1 MNAFEWDE
9 CFSTGLDHVD
19 DQHRELVN
27 IMNRFGELLMQPVV
41 SNHDEVER
49 VFAELAD
56 YSEFHFKEE
65 TSMMLAAGLDGR
77 HIQHHCAAHTK
88 FLEDVTQMHEARD
101 SADLESSR
109 KLLTFL
115 TNWLAYHILG
125 TDQVMA
131 RLMSAT
137 KQGKTQRDA
146 YLDEQQGKDPAT
158 ILLLRSMTTL
168 FNQVSDQNRAL
179 LELNQ
184 SLEARIASRTSE
196 LVDMNHQLEDM
207 AMTDVLTGLPNRR
220 HAMKSLAQYWQKSTP
235 TGIPL
240 ACMMIDADGFKQ
252 VNDSYGHESGDE
264 VLRQLARCLRNSV
277 RNDDVVCRL
286 GGDEFLI
293 LCDHTTLT
301 GAMTT
306 AEKLRSEV
314 SELVVHVGSG
324 VWRGSVSVGV
334 AQRTQTM
341 KALDELLK
349 LADESVYAAK
359 RSGRNCVASKQDA
372 GNN

>member
-1 MNAFEWDE
+1 MNAFEWDD
-9 CFSTGLDHVD
+9 CFRTGLDHVD
-19 DQHRELVN
+19 DQHQELVN
-27 IMNRFGELLMQPVV
+27 IMNRFGELLMKPGGRKQ
-41 SNHDEVER
+41 DEVER

-56 YSEFHFKEE
+56 YSKFHFKEE
-65 TSMMLAAGLDGR
+65 AAMMLAAGLDGR
-77 HIQHHCAAHTK
+77 HIQHHCAAHNK
-88 FLEDVTQMHEARD
+88 FLEDVTQMHEARNRAD
-101 SADLESSR
+101 RESAR
-109 KLLTFL
+109 KLLSFL

-125 TDQVMA
+125 TDQEMA
-131 RLMSAT
+131 RLMRAI
-137 KQGKTQRDA
+137 KKGKSQRDA
-146 YLDEQQGKDPAT
+146 YLAEQHGKDPAT
-158 ILLLRSMTTL
+158 IMLLRAMTTL
-168 FNQVSDQNRAL
+168 FNQVSDQNRTL

-220 HAMKSLAQYWQKSTP
+220 HAMKSLAQYWQKSIS

-252 VNDSYGHESGDE
+252 VNDSYGHEAGDE

-293 LCDHTTLT
+293 ICDHTTLA

-306 AEKLRSEV
+306 AEKLRREV
-314 SELVVHVGSG
+314 SEMVVPVGSG
-324 VWRGSVSVGV
+324 GWKGSVSVGV
-334 AQRTQTM
+334 AERTQSM
-341 KALDELLK
+341 QALDELLK
-349 LADESVYAAK
+349 LADDSVYSAK
-359 RSGRNCVASKQDA
+359 RRGRNCVESMQAK
-372 GNN
+372 